1 MIETSAYLK
10 VEFPF
15 GLKLKFAPDEVMFVR
30 AAVNLKVLNADNEA
44 KPLNVNDDLVIP
56 YWGPSQLSWK
66 LYPSTKAVDMVG
78 AKEL

>member
-1 MIETSAYLK
+1 
-10 VEFPF
+10 
-15 GLKLKFAPDEVMFVR
+15 MFVR
-30 AAVNLKVLNADNEA
+30 DAVNLKVLNADNEA

-56 YWGPSQLSWK
+56 YWGRSQLSWK